1 LRNAVRTAN
10 NVVEKLEKIV
20 MNYCQSQAKKKSECD
35 DVFEASK
42 HKIEPKYQ
50 MVRKVETFIGKC
62 LSFISSLCC

>member
-1 LRNAVRTAN
+1 M
-10 NVVEKLEKIV
+10 EKIV
-20 MNYCQSQAKKKSECD
+20 MNYCQSHAKKKSECD

-50 MVRKVETFIGKC
+50 MVRKVETFIGKF